1 MYTRINQR
9 NVKVFSN
16 KGCKMKFFLNFYFEG
31 KYILISVPLPTSE
44 RISKS
49 PLCCVI
55 MCLTI
60 ANPKPVPPTFL
71 LCSMSTL

>member
-1 MYTRINQR
+1 MFEYFKHYKNLNKIYTRINQR

-49 PLCCVI
+49 PLC
-55 MCLTI
+55 
-60 ANPKPVPPTFL
+60 
-71 LCSMSTL
+71 